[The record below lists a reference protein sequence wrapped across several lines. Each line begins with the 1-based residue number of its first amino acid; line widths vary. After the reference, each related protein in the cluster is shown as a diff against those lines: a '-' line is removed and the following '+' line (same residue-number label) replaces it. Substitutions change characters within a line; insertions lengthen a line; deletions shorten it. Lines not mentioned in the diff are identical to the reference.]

1 MIYVL
6 LYGVAVLS
14 PNVCLTLA
22 SGSRFRGSSMNYKW
36 QNNKK
41 AFVLSVWRSKVGG
54 KSKMCSRY
62 WQNAVRCTTALM
74 LCGLKK
80 ANNSLL
86 LYYYILLQVLQ
97 QGHSRISNELRIT
110 ALRLVNQVFFQEY
123 ESRSKVSSNI
133 WIFAPKSTNIISRCS
148 SLCSPVCKMRLF
160 VWFSNTVKF

>member
-1 MIYVL
+1 MLYKESQLELKHL
-6 LYGVAVLS
+6 LQYFFGIQITCGDLCFALWS
-14 PNVCLTLA
+14 CCPNVCLTLA

-110 ALRLVNQVFFQEY
+110 ALRLVNQVFF
-123 ESRSKVSSNI
+123 SRT
-133 WIFAPKSTNIISRCS
+133 WKS
-148 SLCSPVCKMRLF
+148 L
-160 VWFSNTVKF
+160 